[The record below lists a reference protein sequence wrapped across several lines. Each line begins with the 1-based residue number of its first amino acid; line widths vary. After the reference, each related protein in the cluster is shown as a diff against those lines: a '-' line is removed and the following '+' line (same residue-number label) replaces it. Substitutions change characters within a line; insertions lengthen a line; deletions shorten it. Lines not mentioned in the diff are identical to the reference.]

1 MRFAPLLL
9 IALIAVLDR
18 REAEAWAAERRAL
31 LSARATA
38 LPIVAAC
45 LAGVPTVHADCAQ
58 GQFPD
63 LHGLLCRACPNG
75 WYGLDGLECI
85 PCESGQ
91 FQNESGQTSCHQC
104 AAGQSAESAVSNGCT
119 SCDSGKYQNENT
131 STAYNNCKD
140 CPDGWYQGDPG
151 KGLCIHCKAGQ
162 FQNQTGQTSCK
173 DCPQGYFSSSST
185 KRGSKWDQCLVCG
198 VGRYQND
205 NVSGW
210 CSDCTAGQF
219 QNQTGQ
225 TSCKN
230 CPHGYFSSSSTK
242 RGLSGTNV

>member
-45 LAGVPTVHADCAQ
+45 LAGVPTVHADCAH

-151 KGLCIHCKAGQ
+151 KGLCIQCNAGEAAPDA
-162 FQNQTGQTSCK
+162 K
-173 DCPQGYFSSSST
+173 T
-185 KRGSKWDQCLVCG
+185 KCVECEP
-198 VGRYQND
+198 GRYQDESPSTNWYD
-205 NVSGW
+205 CDACPRGYTQPNEGGDICNECSKGKYQKENVCVDW
-210 CSDCTAGQF
+210 MTCDAGLHRDGG
-219 QNQTGQ
+219 N
-225 TSCKN
+225 SSKDVN
-230 CPHGYFSSSSTK
+230 C
-242 RGLSGTNV
+242 VEW